1 MIDVMKKLSEIAE
14 NYDNEDIQAG
24 IVAAGKTH
32 SVVAEETVQESAV
45 KDMMQDVEEGMTK
58 AEFAKKYPSMADQY
72 DEIKQEIKDKM
83 NESVNEAFDQVDR
96 ITDMEELNLYS
107 EEEIKAAKSTSAE
120 ELKNRLIADI
130 DYLMDKAG
138 NSGFTANDH
147 IADEMGDVF
156 ASMHLNAD
164 DATLSCYTAI
174 RDLIDE
180 DPAVV
185 LQVGEK
191 CLKILGGVG
200 ESMDKSVH
208 EASVEEVHEDVESD
222 ETELDRML
230 YLGGVMGSSSNNIMI
245 KENSE
250 VPVQEDR
257 KDDMISWVEK
267 YENYIGRNGDSL
279 PEGYVQ
285 WAMNSG
291 ITTDAMEQDEVDVMI
306 KKYGEDKFE
315 DDPMSF
321 IDEMPITKA
330 YMQELEQIT
339 GTDDIEDNAEMIRMF
354 VESATNEATVAKVSD
369 TAYSTGDAI
378 MYKGKEID
386 LRRLDYDMQDVSDG
400 IYQINAPAYYTD
412 GTEIA
417 DGDYDDLYDLPEL
430 NDYIYQDYMSESV
443 EEASVEE
450 ADNTDRSSVTL
461 DMVAPALKK
470 LHMEYK
476 EKANEYHTA
485 YAEMEADGMSD
496 EEIMNADDDI
506 VGYVNI
512 DDIED
517 KIKAIEEVF
526 KEGNFGEVNGNNIIA
541 MASSG
546 DTAMREL
553 FMQELKYAIKDNHPE
568 VYSKLFMYGIG
579 ESKNESV
586 EEASVEEASVEVP
599 VQELQDILQL
609 AGFENYAEKIEEYA
623 NEPNEEYG
631 DSEEQMVGLSG
642 GLNGPKT
649 HYPAAAGGDNPM
661 NVKPLKVDDVYES
674 FYTKYD
680 KFIAELNNQ
689 NK

>member
-1 MIDVMKKLSEIAE
+1 MHMIDVMKKLSEIAE

-354 VESATNEATVAKVSD
+354 VESATNEASVIETEVQEENMDDK
-369 TAYSTGDAI
+369 I
-378 MYKGKEID
+378 MFKGKAVD
-386 LRRLDYDMQDVSDG
+386 MNKLDYDMKDISNGDFMV
-400 IYQINAPAYYTD
+400 NAPVFYTD
-412 GTEIA
+412 GSEVA
-417 DGDYDDLYDLPEL
+417 DEDMEALEGMTQFQDWVMT
-430 NDYIYQDYMSESV
+430 DYMNESV

-450 ADNTDRSSVTL
+450 AS
-461 DMVAPALKK
+461 
-470 LHMEYK
+470 
-476 EKANEYHTA
+476 
-485 YAEMEADGMSD
+485 AEEA
-496 EEIMNADDDI
+496 
-506 VGYVNI
+506 
-512 DDIED
+512 
-517 KIKAIEEVF
+517 
-526 KEGNFGEVNGNNIIA
+526 
-541 MASSG
+541 
-546 DTAMREL
+546 
-553 FMQELKYAIKDNHPE
+553 
-568 VYSKLFMYGIG
+568 
-579 ESKNESV
+579 SV

>member
-1 MIDVMKKLSEIAE
+1 LQKKENKMHMIDVMKKLSEIAE

-32 SVVAEETVQESAV
+32 SVVAKKTVQESAV

-58 AEFAKKYPSMADQY
+58 AEFAKKYPGMADQY

-83 NESVNEAFDQVDR
+83 DES
-96 ITDMEELNLYS
+96 
-107 EEEIKAAKSTSAE
+107 K
-120 ELKNRLIADI
+120 
-130 DYLMDKAG
+130 
-138 NSGFTANDH
+138 
-147 IADEMGDVF
+147 DEKVE
-156 ASMHLNAD
+156 
-164 DATLSCYTAI
+164 DATV
-174 RDLIDE
+174 E
-180 DPAVV
+180 DAV
-185 LQVGEK
+185 E
-191 CLKILGGVG
+191 
-200 ESMDKSVH
+200 D
-208 EASVEEVHEDVESD
+208 AVEEVHEDVESD

-354 VESATNEATVAKVSD
+354 VESATNEASVIETEVQEENMDDK
-369 TAYSTGDAI
+369 I
-378 MYKGKEID
+378 MFKGKQVD
-386 LRRLDYDMQDVSDG
+386 MNKLDYKMQDVSDG
-400 IYQINAPAYYTD
+400 MFTVNAPVFYTD
-412 GTEIA
+412 GSEVA
-417 DGDYDDLYDLPEL
+417 DED
-430 NDYIYQDYMSESV
+430 
-443 EEASVEE
+443 
-450 ADNTDRSSVTL
+450 
-461 DMVAPALKK
+461 
-470 LHMEYK
+470 
-476 EKANEYHTA
+476 
-485 YAEMEADGMSD
+485 MEALEGMTQFQD
-496 EEIMNADDDI
+496 WVMTD
-506 VGYVNI
+506 Y
-512 DDIED
+512 
-517 KIKAIEEVF
+517 
-526 KEGNFGEVNGNNIIA
+526 
-541 MASSG
+541 
-546 DTAMREL
+546 T
-553 FMQELKYAIKDNHPE
+553 
-568 VYSKLFMYGIG
+568 
-579 ESKNESV
+579 NESV

>member
-156 ASMHLNAD
+156 AEMHLNAD
-164 DATLSCYTAI
+164 DATLSCYATI

-250 VPVQEDR
+250 VPVQEAEVQEENM
-257 KDDMISWVEK
+257 DDKI
-267 YENYIGRNGDSL
+267 
-279 PEGYVQ
+279 
-285 WAMNSG
+285 
-291 ITTDAMEQDEVDVMI
+291 
-306 KKYGEDKFE
+306 
-315 DDPMSF
+315 
-321 IDEMPITKA
+321 
-330 YMQELEQIT
+330 
-339 GTDDIEDNAEMIRMF
+339 MF
-354 VESATNEATVAKVSD
+354 
-369 TAYSTGDAI
+369 
-378 MYKGKEID
+378 KGKQVD
-386 LRRLDYDMQDVSDG
+386 MNKLDYKMQDVSDG
-400 IYQINAPAYYTD
+400 MFTVNAPVFYTD
-412 GTEIA
+412 GSEVA
-417 DGDYDDLYDLPEL
+417 DEDMEALEGMTQFQDWVMTDYT
-430 NDYIYQDYMSESV
+430 NESV
-443 EEASVEE
+443 EEASAEE
-450 ADNTDRSSVTL
+450 AS
-461 DMVAPALKK
+461 
-470 LHMEYK
+470 
-476 EKANEYHTA
+476 
-485 YAEMEADGMSD
+485 AEEA
-496 EEIMNADDDI
+496 
-506 VGYVNI
+506 
-512 DDIED
+512 
-517 KIKAIEEVF
+517 
-526 KEGNFGEVNGNNIIA
+526 
-541 MASSG
+541 
-546 DTAMREL
+546 
-553 FMQELKYAIKDNHPE
+553 
-568 VYSKLFMYGIG
+568 
-579 ESKNESV
+579 SV

>member
-1 MIDVMKKLSEIAE
+1 MHMIDVMKKLSEIAE

-32 SVVAEETVQESAV
+32 SVVAKKTVQESAV

-58 AEFAKKYPSMADQY
+58 AEFAKKYPGMADQY

-83 NESVNEAFDQVDR
+83 NESVNEAPGGQT
-96 ITDMEELNLYS
+96 IS
-107 EEEIKAAKSTSAE
+107 ESSAGDAVKQAYDAVYEFVGQYDDAALE
-120 ELKNRLIADI
+120 
-130 DYLMDKAG
+130 YLDDNAPMFSQMFEKYEDL
-138 NSGFTANDH
+138 
-147 IADEMGDVF
+147 DVLV
-156 ASMHLNAD
+156 SKLD
-164 DATLSCYTAI
+164 DATLMQLKDELDSVAD
-174 RDLIDE
+174 DLSDG
-180 DPAVV
+180 V
-185 LQVGEK
+185 L
-191 CLKILGGVG
+191 
-200 ESMDKSVH
+200 ESVN
-208 EASVEEVHEDVESD
+208 EVHEDVESD

-291 ITTDAMEQDEVDVMI
+291 IATDAMEQDEVDAMI

-354 VESATNEATVAKVSD
+354 VESATN
-369 TAYSTGDAI
+369 
-378 MYKGKEID
+378 
-386 LRRLDYDMQDVSDG
+386 
-400 IYQINAPAYYTD
+400 
-412 GTEIA
+412 
-417 DGDYDDLYDLPEL
+417 
-430 NDYIYQDYMSESV
+430 
-443 EEASVEE
+443 
-450 ADNTDRSSVTL
+450 
-461 DMVAPALKK
+461 
-470 LHMEYK
+470 
-476 EKANEYHTA
+476 
-485 YAEMEADGMSD
+485 
-496 EEIMNADDDI
+496 
-506 VGYVNI
+506 
-512 DDIED
+512 
-517 KIKAIEEVF
+517 
-526 KEGNFGEVNGNNIIA
+526 
-541 MASSG
+541 
-546 DTAMREL
+546 
-553 FMQELKYAIKDNHPE
+553 
-568 VYSKLFMYGIG
+568 
-579 ESKNESV
+579 
-586 EEASVEEASVEVP
+586 EASVEEASVEVP

>member
-1 MIDVMKKLSEIAE
+1 MHMIDVMKKLSEIAE

-58 AEFAKKYPSMADQY
+58 AEFAKKYPGMADQY

-83 NESVNEAFDQVDR
+83 DESEN
-96 ITDMEELNLYS
+96 
-107 EEEIKAAKSTSAE
+107 
-120 ELKNRLIADI
+120 
-130 DYLMDKAG
+130 
-138 NSGFTANDH
+138 
-147 IADEMGDVF
+147 
-156 ASMHLNAD
+156 
-164 DATLSCYTAI
+164 
-174 RDLIDE
+174 
-180 DPAVV
+180 
-185 LQVGEK
+185 
-191 CLKILGGVG
+191 
-200 ESMDKSVH
+200 

-354 VESATNEATVAKVSD
+354 VESATNEASVIETEVQEENMDDK
-369 TAYSTGDAI
+369 I
-378 MYKGKEID
+378 MFKGKQVD
-386 LRRLDYDMQDVSDG
+386 MNKLDYKMQDVSDG
-400 IYQINAPAYYTD
+400 MFTVNAPVFYTD
-412 GTEIA
+412 GSEVA
-417 DGDYDDLYDLPEL
+417 DEDMEALEGMTQFQDWVMTDYT
-430 NDYIYQDYMSESV
+430 NESV
-443 EEASVEE
+443 EEA
-450 ADNTDRSSVTL
+450 
-461 DMVAPALKK
+461 
-470 LHMEYK
+470 
-476 EKANEYHTA
+476 
-485 YAEMEADGMSD
+485 
-496 EEIMNADDDI
+496 
-506 VGYVNI
+506 
-512 DDIED
+512 
-517 KIKAIEEVF
+517 
-526 KEGNFGEVNGNNIIA
+526 
-541 MASSG
+541 
-546 DTAMREL
+546 
-553 FMQELKYAIKDNHPE
+553 
-568 VYSKLFMYGIG
+568 
-579 ESKNESV
+579 SV

>member
-32 SVVAEETVQESAV
+32 SVVAKKTVQESAV

-58 AEFAKKYPSMADQY
+58 AEFAKKYPGMADQY

-83 NESVNEAFDQVDR
+83 NESVNEAPGGQT
-96 ITDMEELNLYS
+96 IS
-107 EEEIKAAKSTSAE
+107 ESSAGDAVKQAYDAVYEFVGQYDDAALEYLDDNAPMFSQMFEKYEDLDSLVKA
-120 ELKNRLIADI
+120 L
-130 DYLMDKAG
+130 
-138 NSGFTANDH
+138 
-147 IADEMGDVF
+147 
-156 ASMHLNAD
+156 D
-164 DATLSCYTAI
+164 DATLMQLKDELDSVAD
-174 RDLIDE
+174 DLSDG
-180 DPAVV
+180 V
-185 LQVGEK
+185 L
-191 CLKILGGVG
+191 
-200 ESMDKSVH
+200 ESVN
-208 EASVEEVHEDVESD
+208 EVHEDVESD

-291 ITTDAMEQDEVDVMI
+291 IATDAMEQDEVDAMI

-354 VESATNEATVAKVSD
+354 VESATN
-369 TAYSTGDAI
+369 
-378 MYKGKEID
+378 
-386 LRRLDYDMQDVSDG
+386 
-400 IYQINAPAYYTD
+400 
-412 GTEIA
+412 
-417 DGDYDDLYDLPEL
+417 
-430 NDYIYQDYMSESV
+430 
-443 EEASVEE
+443 
-450 ADNTDRSSVTL
+450 
-461 DMVAPALKK
+461 
-470 LHMEYK
+470 
-476 EKANEYHTA
+476 
-485 YAEMEADGMSD
+485 
-496 EEIMNADDDI
+496 
-506 VGYVNI
+506 
-512 DDIED
+512 
-517 KIKAIEEVF
+517 
-526 KEGNFGEVNGNNIIA
+526 
-541 MASSG
+541 
-546 DTAMREL
+546 
-553 FMQELKYAIKDNHPE
+553 
-568 VYSKLFMYGIG
+568 
-579 ESKNESV
+579 
-586 EEASVEEASVEVP
+586 EASVEEASVEVP